1 MNRGEVKTR
10 THPPSQSVLL
20 SCLISS
26 HSKHFSVNNSR
37 LQAKYHQYDGSS
49 CLCRPLVWTLLDCM
63 VDGWLVAGMFYVP
76 TEREVLKC
84 VKLNKYSINS
94 EVNVRSCEPGQ
105 TNISLFIFWAARRGA
120 EQASQSSHSRI
131 VYELYCWSRLLMRLE
146 KWLARP
152 PTTTNILS
160 SHTGVMLSFSTLF
173 ILTSPSL
180 EDFRNN

>member
-84 VKLNKYSINS
+84 VKLNKH
-94 EVNVRSCEPGQ
+94 RC
-105 TNISLFIFWAARRGA
+105 
-120 EQASQSSHSRI
+120 
-131 VYELYCWSRLLMRLE
+131 
-146 KWLARP
+146 ARP
-152 PTTTNILS
+152 AKNINRSNHRQISRWL
-160 SHTGVMLSFSTLF
+160 TDWSTDRLTHQQSDRLMNRHPDRSNV
-173 ILTSPSL
+173 ILTDPLSYWHVTDHLSL
-180 EDFRNN
+180 LY